1 MKRGLFFIMLLGIGG
16 AGVSLADTD
25 AEVNARKNALDVA
38 GAFTDDGFKLRDEH
52 WCGTLKPQDHAL
64 IAVNLYAGNQYWFA
78 VGTTDP
84 ARKIAVN
91 VYDET
96 GKLLTSDHYD
106 GGDRAAAGFSPTDS
120 GQYFVSVDLVEGGS
134 SSFCLIYSYKSA
146 GRLFE
151 TRALSLYAQCR
162 RRDMLIDR
170 PQPYPFSSVGA
181 ARLFPVAAY
190 VEPLELWIMV
200 FHNDRHAAPTSLAR
214 IFRASAWA
222 GNRSSFANPWP

>member
-1 MKRGLFFIMLLGIGG
+1 MRRGLFFIMLLVIAG
-16 AGVSLADTD
+16 ARVSLGDTD

-38 GAFTDDGFKLRDEH
+38 GAFTNDGFKLRDGH
-52 WCGTLKPQDHAL
+52 WCGMLKRQDHAV

-96 GKLLTSDHYD
+96 GKLLTTDHYD

-134 SSFCLIYSYKSA
+134 SSFCLIYSYK
-146 GRLFE
+146 
-151 TRALSLYAQCR
+151 
-162 RRDMLIDR
+162 
-170 PQPYPFSSVGA
+170 
-181 ARLFPVAAY
+181 
-190 VEPLELWIMV
+190 
-200 FHNDRHAAPTSLAR
+200 
-214 IFRASAWA
+214 
-222 GNRSSFANPWP
+222 